1 MSGLMFLY
9 WNTEDYFGPAVKKD
23 DFLSV
28 LLERR
33 HTGLCRLPAS
43 TTLPAEDSDGLEGA
57 AACVPP
63 EGRLSAS
70 SDPGDRGQG
79 HVQKSFTGLVKLL
92 KFESKREAK
101 VCELAAAYLKVR
113 DSVETVEE
121 WFTTGSRFLCTKS
134 GRAAAGRL
142 PADGRLN
149 ENGTLSAG
157 RTALDETDVQ
167 GAFKRVNSVWRNVIE
182 EDGQFAP
189 EPNRYHLYVA
199 LACPWADGALAALF
213 MKGLEDCIGYSVV
226 HPTWQRSRPEDPQD
240 QHHGWTF
247 RQPRDAPLSNGLGHG
262 SFECDDALVPDS
274 VNGAKFVRD
283 IYEKAGDTGGK
294 YSTPLLWDK
303 KQNTIVNNES
313 MDILRM
319 FNTANAWIYPN
330 INNGV
335 YRCGFA
341 KSQEAYDIAA
351 QDLAGALSKAEEL
364 LSKQRYVCGD
374 TFTYMDLR
382 LFMTLIRFDAVYVVY
397 FKTNM
402 GTIEMNFPNLLESR
416 YPELRSLC
424 AAARGPED
432 RSGMEVPEEASDLL
446 GAGRRWCPEE
456 GCLVYSSQRELTVL
470 YREGR
475 KAQVAQRMG
484 LPTDALEEG
493 PVKSEEQLSS
503 GARPAA
509 PSDAK
514 VITAPSLPK
523 SYLVAREILAI
534 LLGAGAGTFDARSRA
549 ALLEMCLGKE
559 SFKRG
564 ACEHTDVMG

>member
-1 MSGLMFLY
+1 M
-9 WNTEDYFGPAVKKD
+9 
-23 DFLSV
+23 
-28 LLERR
+28 
-33 HTGLCRLPAS
+33 
-43 TTLPAEDSDGLEGA
+43 
-57 AACVPP
+57 
-63 EGRLSAS
+63 
-70 SDPGDRGQG
+70 
-79 HVQKSFTGLVKLL
+79 
-92 KFESKREAK
+92 AK
-101 VCELAAAYLKVR
+101 Q
-113 DSVETVEE
+113 
-121 WFTTGSRFLCTKS
+121 
-134 GRAAAGRL
+134 
-142 PADGRLN
+142 

-247 RQPRDAPLSNGLGHG
+247 RQPGDAPLSNGLGHG

-319 FNTANAWIYPN
+319 FNSKFNKWAKMPELDLFPASLEADCEAANAWIYPN

-402 GTIEMNFPNLLESR
+402 GTIEMNFPNLLE
-416 YPELRSLC
+416 YCKDVYQVP
-424 AAARGPED
+424 
-432 RSGMEVPEEASDLL
+432 GMAKAINMRHIKMHYFTSHPDLNKF
-446 GAGRRWCPEE
+446 A
-456 GCLVYSSQRELTVL
+456 
-470 YREGR
+470 
-475 KAQVAQRMG
+475 
-484 LPTDALEEG
+484 
-493 PVKSEEQLSS
+493 
-503 GARPAA
+503 
-509 PSDAK
+509 
-514 VITAPSLPK
+514 VIPK
-523 SYLVAREILAI
+523 GREIDYSAPHKR
-534 LLGAGAGTFDARSRA
+534 ARLS
-549 ALLEMCLGKE
+549 K
-559 SFKRG
+559 
-564 ACEHTDVMG
+564 